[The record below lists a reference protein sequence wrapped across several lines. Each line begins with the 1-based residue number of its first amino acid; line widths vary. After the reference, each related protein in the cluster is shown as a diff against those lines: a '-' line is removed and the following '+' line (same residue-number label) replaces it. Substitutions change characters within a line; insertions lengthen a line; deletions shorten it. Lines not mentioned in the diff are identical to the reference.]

1 MKTTLDTAR
10 DVWQKKLNMPAVRG
24 RVPLI
29 TCRTAID
36 FIPDYLSAGIAPST
50 TVPFQ
55 KHINGCADCAAILHT
70 YRKTIELTRSFFHG
84 PDPAF
89 APRPACNSAFSRRRI
104 RSTHPLIVK

>member
-1 MKTTLDTAR
+1 MAEETEYACGAR
-10 DVWQKKLNMPAVRG
+10 

-84 PDPAF
+84 PDPDF
-89 APRPACNSAFSRRRI
+89 APRPACNPAFSRRRI